1 MPIFF
6 YCKNCGQKLFPID
19 KLKDV
24 SIIVSAR
31 EIAEFYNFKCPNC
44 GSELSPKP
52 VKIVYKPIKSV
63 KRKR

>member
-6 YCKNCGQKLFPID
+6 YCKNCGRKLFPN

-24 SIIVSAR
+24 NVIVSAR
-31 EIAEFYNFKCPNC
+31 EVAELYNYKCPNC

-52 VKIVYKPIKSV
+52 VKVEYKPIKV
-63 KRKR
+63 RK